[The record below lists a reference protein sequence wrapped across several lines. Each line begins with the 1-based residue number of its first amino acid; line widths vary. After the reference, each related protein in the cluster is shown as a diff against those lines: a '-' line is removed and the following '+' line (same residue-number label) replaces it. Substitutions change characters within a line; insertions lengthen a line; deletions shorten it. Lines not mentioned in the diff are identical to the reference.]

1 MDGHLSREE
10 IREIVISS
18 LPELLENDAHIRRF
32 VLKITRDAYADREQ
46 TEGRIDRILDELKRD
61 REAQSQKWKEEAKR
75 WEEQRE
81 EESRKWDAQERKWE
95 EQREEESRKWE
106 EQSRKWDDQDRKWEE
121 QREEQTGKW
130 DAQERKW
137 EEQKDEQSR
146 KWDAQER
153 KWEENQ
159 RVINELL
166 LEVKSMKTKHESSIG
181 ALGARWGLYTEE
193 SFRSGLASIL
203 QKSFCVEVDRY
214 LDYDYDGK
222 VFGRPE
228 QIEMD
233 VIITNGQ
240 LILVEIKSS
249 MGKGQLYDFWRKTLF
264 YQEKHERKANRLI
277 VIAPWVDENARIV
290 AQELGIEIFSH
301 AEDVK

>member
-81 EESRKWDAQERKWE
+81 EESRKWD
-95 EQREEESRKWE
+95 
-106 EQSRKWDDQDRKWEE
+106 EQSRKWEE

-130 DAQERKW
+130 E
-137 EEQKDEQSR
+137 EQSR

>member
-1 MDGHLSREE
+1 MDTRLSREE
-10 IREIVISS
+10 IKEIVISS
-18 LPELLENDAHIRRF
+18 LPDLLENDVNIRRF

-46 TEGRIDRILDELKRD
+46 TEGRIERMLDELKRD
-61 REAQSQKWKEEAKR
+61 REEQSQKWKEEAD
-75 WEEQRE
+75 QRVNQ
-81 EESRKWDAQERKWE
+81 SRKWDEQAKKWE
-95 EQREEESRKWE
+95 EQRVDQAKKW
-106 EQSRKWDDQDRKWEE
+106 
-121 QREEQTGKW
+121 
-130 DAQERKW
+130 
-137 EEQKDEQSR
+137 DEQSR
-146 KWDAQER
+146 KWDEQDR

-166 LEVKSMKTKHESSIG
+166 QEVKSMKTKHESSIG

-203 QKSFCVEVDRY
+203 QKSFRVEVDRY

-249 MGKGQLYDFWRKTLF
+249 MGKGQLYDFWRKALF

-277 VIAPWVDENARIV
+277 VIAPWVDEKARVI

>member
-81 EESRKWDAQERKWE
+81 EESRKWDEQSRKWDEQERKWE
-95 EQREEESRKWE
+95 EQREEESRKWD
-106 EQSRKWDDQDRKWEE
+106 EQSRKWEE

-130 DAQERKW
+130 E
-137 EEQKDEQSR
+137 EQSR

>member
-95 EQREEESRKWE
+95 EQREEESRKWD
-106 EQSRKWDDQDRKWEE
+106 EQSRKWEE

-130 DAQERKW
+130 E
-137 EEQKDEQSR
+137 EQSR